1 MRNKD
6 KKIIGCSLQGIH
18 ENFLRHE
25 HGRLK
30 KVLGDGSTGLN
41 IDIGTPERLIFLEA
55 PIDLMSYYELN
66 KNRLENV
73 RLVSMDGLKDTT
85 ISRHLYELL
94 AEKEGLT
101 DINLDDAKKLL
112 PILANTNFFELGAN
126 RELITLA
133 VDNDKAGLG
142 FIEKLKNKNIKFNID
157 LPPLE
162 NNQEKMDW
170 NDFLKQKKALDLSQE
185 PNIGSGTF
193 NRTSSSLDSQAVK
206 EVPQPVEQ
214 VQPTFP
220 TNAQLHFS
228 ITNPQKSIRKP
239 SYYKAKPK
247 ELTKINRYASVIQDS
262 AKWYEDTLA
271 GSKISY
277 LYLDQNKPEILKEE
291 SIQLSDK
298 SFDSEFPSEVSEE
311 KSVSDMI
318 LEKDTKGL
326 SEHMKKGIKNYLQS
340 DQYATFLKAMGKL
353 HNYSP
358 KNIQLLLSQNKNIS
372 MVAGFNTW
380 KKDFQRTVNKGEK
393 SLKIW
398 MPFTVKQKDENGKIK
413 LDDQGKPITFTG
425 FKLGSVFDVSQTN
438 GKDIPKALYE
448 LSETKEDYQDL
459 YRSLRATLQESQID
473 IEWKNLPE
481 AKGYYSPTE
490 NKIVLKS
497 GLSSTHTIKT
507 ILHEMAHSRLHK
519 DGSFDKLSEAYKLQ
533 ELQAESIAYVVS
545 NHFGIDTGAYSFG
558 YLASWSDDK
567 KGLSDFESQLSIIQS
582 EAKKIIDTVDAK
594 LKKIKEKGTIENT
607 FENKYF
613 WNSNNI
619 EEALD
624 AIIDLIYFAI
634 GRAYEM
640 GITQAQF
647 RQCWNLVQQKNMAK
661 KRGTK
666 NRGTEQ
672 DACKPDGWIA
682 PDFSGVLK

>member
-1 MRNKD
+1 M
-6 KKIIGCSLQGIH
+6 
-18 ENFLRHE
+18 
-25 HGRLK
+25 
-30 KVLGDGSTGLN
+30 
-41 IDIGTPERLIFLEA
+41 
-55 PIDLMSYYELN
+55 
-66 KNRLENV
+66 
-73 RLVSMDGLKDTT
+73 
-85 ISRHLYELL
+85 
-94 AEKEGLT
+94 
-101 DINLDDAKKLL
+101 
-112 PILANTNFFELGAN
+112 
-126 RELITLA
+126 
-133 VDNDKAGLG
+133 
-142 FIEKLKNKNIKFNID
+142 
-157 LPPLE
+157 
-162 NNQEKMDW
+162 
-170 NDFLKQKKALDLSQE
+170 
-185 PNIGSGTF
+185 
-193 NRTSSSLDSQAVK
+193 
-206 EVPQPVEQ
+206 
-214 VQPTFP
+214 
-220 TNAQLHFS
+220 
-228 ITNPQKSIRKP
+228 
-239 SYYKAKPK
+239 
-247 ELTKINRYASVIQDS
+247 TKINRYASVIQDS

-277 LYLDQNKPEILKEE
+277 LYLDHGEIKNLEVTFKRENFIHLTGIFPISENQSAEKTLIDFVEGKGQYENILISEGFSSKLQVLPIIPELIESTSFVFDDLSEVEKFGRLNTDKAIRSEDKDVLLALRTVDGETFPASLLKPNQSINLKLDANAIEKEILGVFRISNNHVDQLSINEKYITDGGKELMSLVTTKELDQNKPEILKEE
-291 SIQLSDK
+291 SRQLSDK

-594 LKKIKEKGTIENT
+594 LEKIKEKGTIENT
-607 FENKYF
+607 FENKF
-613 WNSNNI
+613 SSFKQSKTDKEVGNN
-619 EEALD
+619 LS
-624 AIIDLIYFAI
+624 
-634 GRAYEM
+634 
-640 GITQAQF
+640 Q
-647 RQCWNLVQQKNMAK
+647 NLGKAN
-661 KRGTK
+661 G
-666 NRGTEQ
+666 
-672 DACKPDGWIA
+672 
-682 PDFSGVLK
+682 L

>member
-1 MRNKD
+1 M
-6 KKIIGCSLQGIH
+6 
-18 ENFLRHE
+18 
-25 HGRLK
+25 
-30 KVLGDGSTGLN
+30 
-41 IDIGTPERLIFLEA
+41 
-55 PIDLMSYYELN
+55 
-66 KNRLENV
+66 
-73 RLVSMDGLKDTT
+73 
-85 ISRHLYELL
+85 
-94 AEKEGLT
+94 
-101 DINLDDAKKLL
+101 
-112 PILANTNFFELGAN
+112 
-126 RELITLA
+126 
-133 VDNDKAGLG
+133 
-142 FIEKLKNKNIKFNID
+142 
-157 LPPLE
+157 
-162 NNQEKMDW
+162 
-170 NDFLKQKKALDLSQE
+170 
-185 PNIGSGTF
+185 
-193 NRTSSSLDSQAVK
+193 
-206 EVPQPVEQ
+206 
-214 VQPTFP
+214 
-220 TNAQLHFS
+220 
-228 ITNPQKSIRKP
+228 
-239 SYYKAKPK
+239 
-247 ELTKINRYASVIQDS
+247 
-262 AKWYEDTLA
+262 
-271 GSKISY
+271 
-277 LYLDQNKPEILKEE
+277 
-291 SIQLSDK
+291 
-298 SFDSEFPSEVSEE
+298 SEE

-594 LKKIKEKGTIENT
+594 LEKIKEKGTIENT
-607 FENKYF
+607 FENKF
-613 WNSNNI
+613 SSFKQSKTDKEVGNN
-619 EEALD
+619 LS
-624 AIIDLIYFAI
+624 
-634 GRAYEM
+634 
-640 GITQAQF
+640 Q
-647 RQCWNLVQQKNMAK
+647 NLEKAN
-661 KRGTK
+661 G
-666 NRGTEQ
+666 
-672 DACKPDGWIA
+672 
-682 PDFSGVLK
+682 L

>member
-1 MRNKD
+1 
-6 KKIIGCSLQGIH
+6 
-18 ENFLRHE
+18 
-25 HGRLK
+25 
-30 KVLGDGSTGLN
+30 
-41 IDIGTPERLIFLEA
+41 
-55 PIDLMSYYELN
+55 MSYYELN

-94 AEKEGLT
+94 AENEGLT

-594 LKKIKEKGTIENT
+594 LEKIKEKGTIENT
-607 FENKYF
+607 FENKF
-613 WNSNNI
+613 SSFKQSKTDKEVGNN
-619 EEALD
+619 LS
-624 AIIDLIYFAI
+624 
-634 GRAYEM
+634 
-640 GITQAQF
+640 Q
-647 RQCWNLVQQKNMAK
+647 NLEKAN
-661 KRGTK
+661 G
-666 NRGTEQ
+666 
-672 DACKPDGWIA
+672 
-682 PDFSGVLK
+682 L

>member
-1 MRNKD
+1 M
-6 KKIIGCSLQGIH
+6 
-18 ENFLRHE
+18 
-25 HGRLK
+25 
-30 KVLGDGSTGLN
+30 LGDGSTGLN
-41 IDIGTPERLIFLEA
+41 IDVGTPERLIFLEA

-247 ELTKINRYASVIQDS
+247 DLTKINRYASVIQDS

-358 KNIQLLLSQNKNIS
+358 KNIQLLLSQNK
-372 MVAGFNTW
+372 MLL
-380 KKDFQRTVNKGEK
+380 
-393 SLKIW
+393 SLI
-398 MPFTVKQKDENGKIK
+398 MI
-413 LDDQGKPITFTG
+413 
-425 FKLGSVFDVSQTN
+425 
-438 GKDIPKALYE
+438 
-448 LSETKEDYQDL
+448 
-459 YRSLRATLQESQID
+459 R
-473 IEWKNLPE
+473 
-481 AKGYYSPTE
+481 
-490 NKIVLKS
+490 
-497 GLSSTHTIKT
+497 
-507 ILHEMAHSRLHK
+507 
-519 DGSFDKLSEAYKLQ
+519 
-533 ELQAESIAYVVS
+533 
-545 NHFGIDTGAYSFG
+545 
-558 YLASWSDDK
+558 
-567 KGLSDFESQLSIIQS
+567 
-582 EAKKIIDTVDAK
+582 
-594 LKKIKEKGTIENT
+594 
-607 FENKYF
+607 
-613 WNSNNI
+613 SNNS
-619 EEALD
+619 
-624 AIIDLIYFAI
+624 
-634 GRAYEM
+634 
-640 GITQAQF
+640 TQILT
-647 RQCWNLVQQKNMAK
+647 N
-661 KRGTK
+661 
-666 NRGTEQ
+666 
-672 DACKPDGWIA
+672 
-682 PDFSGVLK
+682 

>member
-1 MRNKD
+1 MSFTKEQAKSTSILSIASSLGIELKKVSSNIYEWTEHDSFKIYENTNSFSWFSQSIHGDAIALVQTIKEVSFRDAIKYIESGDLPEVAIDNSPKKPFQYYLAPYEYDHIKQGRTFLGDTRGLSEDTITTFRSKGLLAQARLKGSDGIFEPVLVFKFLNKD

-94 AEKEGLT
+94 AENEGLT

-247 ELTKINRYASVIQDS
+247 DLTKIN
-262 AKWYEDTLA
+262 
-271 GSKISY
+271 
-277 LYLDQNKPEILKEE
+277 
-291 SIQLSDK
+291 
-298 SFDSEFPSEVSEE
+298 
-311 KSVSDMI
+311 
-318 LEKDTKGL
+318 
-326 SEHMKKGIKNYLQS
+326 
-340 DQYATFLKAMGKL
+340 
-353 HNYSP
+353 
-358 KNIQLLLSQNKNIS
+358 
-372 MVAGFNTW
+372 
-380 KKDFQRTVNKGEK
+380 
-393 SLKIW
+393 
-398 MPFTVKQKDENGKIK
+398 
-413 LDDQGKPITFTG
+413 
-425 FKLGSVFDVSQTN
+425 
-438 GKDIPKALYE
+438 
-448 LSETKEDYQDL
+448 
-459 YRSLRATLQESQID
+459 
-473 IEWKNLPE
+473 
-481 AKGYYSPTE
+481 
-490 NKIVLKS
+490 
-497 GLSSTHTIKT
+497 
-507 ILHEMAHSRLHK
+507 
-519 DGSFDKLSEAYKLQ
+519 
-533 ELQAESIAYVVS
+533 
-545 NHFGIDTGAYSFG
+545 
-558 YLASWSDDK
+558 
-567 KGLSDFESQLSIIQS
+567 
-582 EAKKIIDTVDAK
+582 
-594 LKKIKEKGTIENT
+594 
-607 FENKYF
+607 
-613 WNSNNI
+613 
-619 EEALD
+619 
-624 AIIDLIYFAI
+624 
-634 GRAYEM
+634 
-640 GITQAQF
+640 
-647 RQCWNLVQQKNMAK
+647 
-661 KRGTK
+661 
-666 NRGTEQ
+666 
-672 DACKPDGWIA
+672 
-682 PDFSGVLK
+682 

>member
-1 MRNKD
+1 MAIDNSPKKPFQYYLASYEYDHIKQGRTFLGDTRGLSEDTITTFRSKGLLAQARLKGSDGIFEPVLVFKFLNKD

-18 ENFLRHE
+18 ENVLRHE

-41 IDIGTPERLIFLEA
+41 IDVGTPERLIFLEA

-73 RLVSMDGLKDTT
+73 RFVSMDGLKDTT

-112 PILANTNFFELGAN
+112 PILANTNFFDLDAN
-126 RELITLA
+126 SELITLA

-142 FIEKLKNKNIKFNID
+142 FIEKLKSKNIKFDID

-247 ELTKINRYASVIQDS
+247 DLTKINRYASVIQDS

-291 SIQLSDK
+291 SRQLSDK

-393 SLKIW
+393 YLKIW

-481 AKGYYSPTE
+481 ANGYYSPTE

-545 NHFGIDTGAYSFG
+545 NH
-558 YLASWSDDK
+558 
-567 KGLSDFESQLSIIQS
+567 
-582 EAKKIIDTVDAK
+582 
-594 LKKIKEKGTIENT
+594 
-607 FENKYF
+607 
-613 WNSNNI
+613 
-619 EEALD
+619 
-624 AIIDLIYFAI
+624 
-634 GRAYEM
+634 
-640 GITQAQF
+640 
-647 RQCWNLVQQKNMAK
+647 
-661 KRGTK
+661 
-666 NRGTEQ
+666 
-672 DACKPDGWIA
+672 
-682 PDFSGVLK
+682 

>member
-1 MRNKD
+1 M
-6 KKIIGCSLQGIH
+6 
-18 ENFLRHE
+18 
-25 HGRLK
+25 
-30 KVLGDGSTGLN
+30 LGDGSTGLN

-185 PNIGSGTF
+185 PNTGSGTF

-247 ELTKINRYASVIQDS
+247 DLTKINRYASVIQDS

-277 LYLDQNKPEILKEE
+277 LYLDHGEIKNLEVDLLFEYATTIEHLK
-291 SIQLSDK
+291 SISDDD
-298 SFDSEFPSEVSEE
+298 FET
-311 KSVSDMI
+311 
-318 LEKDTKGL
+318 LKDTI
-326 SEHMKKGIKNYLQS
+326 IKVDL
-340 DQYATFLKAMGKL
+340 
-353 HNYSP
+353 
-358 KNIQLLLSQNKNIS
+358 
-372 MVAGFNTW
+372 
-380 KKDFQRTVNKGEK
+380 
-393 SLKIW
+393 
-398 MPFTVKQKDENGKIK
+398 
-413 LDDQGKPITFTG
+413 
-425 FKLGSVFDVSQTN
+425 VS
-438 GKDIPKALYE
+438 
-448 LSETKEDYQDL
+448 
-459 YRSLRATLQESQID
+459 
-473 IEWKNLPE
+473 
-481 AKGYYSPTE
+481 
-490 NKIVLKS
+490 
-497 GLSSTHTIKT
+497 
-507 ILHEMAHSRLHK
+507 
-519 DGSFDKLSEAYKLQ
+519 
-533 ELQAESIAYVVS
+533 
-545 NHFGIDTGAYSFG
+545 
-558 YLASWSDDK
+558 
-567 KGLSDFESQLSIIQS
+567 
-582 EAKKIIDTVDAK
+582 
-594 LKKIKEKGTIENT
+594 
-607 FENKYF
+607 
-613 WNSNNI
+613 
-619 EEALD
+619 
-624 AIIDLIYFAI
+624 
-634 GRAYEM
+634 
-640 GITQAQF
+640 
-647 RQCWNLVQQKNMAK
+647 
-661 KRGTK
+661 
-666 NRGTEQ
+666 
-672 DACKPDGWIA
+672 
-682 PDFSGVLK
+682 